1 MARGDT
7 LTKDG
12 RRLAGVLR
20 ALLIAQ
26 LTISL
31 VMVIYSY
38 NTSYKIMSLLKRIHK
53 FKVLLIYTL
62 ILLQAYCMKL
72 HYTSGFRLVSWMLRC
87 PQWSRVGP
95 VARLW
100 LLSGTLLAA
109 NGLLVHAACK
119 TTLKAL
125 MKELSSTLRIG
136 MTQYLAEPTWKQ
148 FIDTMQI
155 ELNCCGADRPE
166 DWHDV
171 PWINIDFLNEDE
183 ELVIKLSGT
192 DGKMKLPISP
202 YSCCSPHVLNACYH
216 DPLQQE
222 QVEDGGVRS
231 LQNRGCRAA
240 AQTPLAR
247 VAFAVHVLT
256 VLCVLL
262 QLLIMLLT
270 HLLRGATKCAKL
282 EESSASARRRDLRTR
297 SFPYLS

>member
-1 MARGDT
+1 MARGET

-38 NTSYKIMSLLKRIHK
+38 NTSYKIMSLLKKIHK

-166 DWHDV
+166 DWHEV

-202 YSCCSPHVLNACYH
+202 YSCCSPHVLTACYH

-222 QVEDGGVRS
+222 HMEDGGVRS
-231 LQNRGCRAA
+231 LQGRGCRVA
-240 AQTPLAR
+240 AQSPLAR
-247 VAFAVHVLT
+247 VAFAVHLLT
-256 VLCVLL
+256 VLCAIL

-270 HLLRGATKCAKL
+270 HLLHGATKCAKL
-282 EESSASARRRDLRTR
+282 EESSATVRKRGLRTR

>member
-1 MARGDT
+1 MARGET

-38 NTSYKIMSLLKRIHK
+38 NTSYKIMSLLKKIHK

-119 TTLKAL
+119 TTLK
-125 MKELSSTLRIG
+125 
-136 MTQYLAEPTWKQ
+136 
-148 FIDTMQI
+148 I

-166 DWHDV
+166 DWHEV

-202 YSCCSPHVLNACYH
+202 YSCCSPHVLTACYH

-222 QVEDGGVRS
+222 HMEDGGVRS
-231 LQNRGCRAA
+231 LQGRGCRVA
-240 AQTPLAR
+240 AQSPLAR
-247 VAFAVHVLT
+247 VAFAVHLLT
-256 VLCVLL
+256 VLCAIL

-270 HLLRGATKCAKL
+270 HLLHGATKCAKL
-282 EESSASARRRDLRTR
+282 EESSATVRKRGLRTR

>member
-7 LTKDG
+7 LTKGG

-38 NTSYKIMSLLKRIHK
+38 NTSYKIMSLLKKIHK
-53 FKVLLIYTL
+53 FKVILIYIL

-72 HYTSGFRLVSWMLRC
+72 HYTSGFRLVSWLLRY
-87 PQWSRVGP
+87 PHWSRVGP

-136 MTQYLAEPTWKQ
+136 MTQYLTEPSWKQ

-166 DWHDV
+166 DWHEV
-171 PWINIDFLNEDE
+171 PWISIDFLNESE
-183 ELVIKLSGT
+183 ELVIKLSGV

-202 YSCCSPHVLNACYH
+202 YSCCSPHVLTACYH
-216 DPLQQE
+216 DPLQLR
-222 QVEDGGVRS
+222 QVEGEGVRS
-231 LQNRGCRAA
+231 LHKRGCREA
-240 AQTPLAR
+240 AQLPLAR

-256 VLCVLL
+256 VLCALL
-262 QLLIMLLT
+262 QMLIVLVT
-270 HLLRGATKCAKL
+270 HLLRAATKCAKPD
-282 EESSASARRRDLRTR
+282 ESSASALRRGLRAR